1 MADGLTCPLPSR
13 FTERSPPLFKGLSQ
27 LFFRIHA
34 HGYTKEW
41 RGTAMAP
48 GAKKILIGLGKKEQQ
63 ANKTNVGG
71 DDRLFLR
78 CLLPAHP
85 SSVTHNFPRN
95 VTP

>member
-1 MADGLTCPLPSR
+1 
-13 FTERSPPLFKGLSQ
+13 
-27 LFFRIHA
+27 
-34 HGYTKEW
+34 
-41 RGTAMAP
+41 MAP